1 MLKKPIT
8 VFTIILTACLG
19 SLATAQPLLASSFNP
34 HKIISD
40 EDMTDY
46 TRMSLAGIETFL
58 DNEGGILANYS
69 TTDLDGV
76 TRSAG
81 EIIYNTSYRYRLNP
95 QFIISHIQK
104 ESSLIT
110 GSNSNLIDWALGYG
124 VCDSC
129 SKDNPNVIKYKGFAK
144 QLDAAGNKIRN
155 SYLADLEASNST
167 ISGWG
172 VGRAKTTLD
181 GITITPQNKATAV
194 LYTYTPWLGYHGGDN
209 SVGGN
214 SLFYDVMERFFPN
227 RSVSLLEYPNL
238 TLFQDTVT
246 GSVYKLEHD
255 ELRPITSYTAL
266 LANYNTNEIVP
277 VDSSVIERYDQ
288 GDPITFPKFILVQAP
303 SGGIYLID
311 QEHKRRAITSQA
323 IFRTLGYN
331 PEEVLP
337 ISNAE
342 LALVAENPPI
352 TEADKYPLGALLQ
365 NETTGSVAYLDKA
378 DTLHPIWSKEVMEN
392 RYKGY
397 AIYQED
403 DHALD
408 SYTAGDPVKFA
419 DGTLLKIP
427 ERDTIYVID
436 EGKKRPIT
444 SEAVIEKL
452 GGYSRVVTTDKQLL
466 KLHETGKELKITK
479 DKSKKSKKK

>member
-1 MLKKPIT
+1 MFNKLRIPLKTTTLIFFCWLLFAQPT
-8 VFTIILTACLG
+8 
-19 SLATAQPLLASSFNP
+19 LATTFNP
-34 HKIISD
+34 NKIISD

-46 TRMSLAGIETFL
+46 TRMSLAGIQSFL
-58 DNEGGILANYS
+58 DREGGILSGYS

-76 TRSAG
+76 TRSAA

-95 QFIISHIQK
+95 QFIITQIQK

-110 GSNSNLIDWALGYG
+110 GSNTNLIDWVLGYG

-129 SKDNPNVIKYKGFAK
+129 SKDDPSVIKYKGFAK
-144 QLDAAGNKIRN
+144 QLDAAGNKLRN
-155 SYLADLEASNST
+155 SYLADLDAKNST

-172 VGRAKTTLD
+172 VGITKMTLD
-181 GITITPQNKATAV
+181 GVAITPQNKATAA
-194 LYTYTPWLGYHGGDN
+194 LYTYTPWLGYYGGDN
-209 SVGGN
+209 AVGGN

-227 RSVSLLEYPNL
+227 RAVSILDFPNL
-238 TLFQDTVT
+238 TLFQDTIS
-246 GSVYKLEHD
+246 GSVYKLENS

-266 LANYNTNEIVP
+266 LANYNINEIVP
-277 VDSSVIERYDQ
+277 VDSSVIERYDL

-311 QEHKRRAITSQA
+311 QDHKRRAITSQA
-323 IFRTLGYN
+323 IFKSLGYN

-337 ISNAE
+337 ITDAE
-342 LALVAENPPI
+342 LATIAENPPI

-365 NETTGSVAYLDKA
+365 NSTSGAVSYLDQQ

-397 AIYQED
+397 AIYEENQT
-403 DHALD
+403 ALE
-408 SYTAGDPVKFA
+408 SFIPGNPIKFA

-444 SEAVIEKL
+444 SAAVIEKL
-452 GGYSRVVTTDKQLL
+452 GGYGRVV
-466 KLHETGKELKITK
+466 
-479 DKSKKSKKK
+479 

>member
-1 MLKKPIT
+1 MYKICFTMLGLAATLWLGFSTPHIT
-8 VFTIILTACLG
+8 IADT
-19 SLATAQPLLASSFNP
+19 FNP

-46 TRMSLAGIETFL
+46 TRMSLTGIASFL
-58 DNEGGILANYS
+58 DQQGGILSDYS
-69 TTDLDGV
+69 TTDVDGV
-76 TRSAG
+76 TRSAA

-95 QFIISHIQK
+95 QFIIAHIQK

-110 GSNSNLIDWALGYG
+110 GSNSNLLDWALGYG

-129 SKDNPNVIKYKGFAK
+129 SKDDPTVIKYKGFAK

-155 SYLADLEASNST
+155 SYLADLDTKNST

-172 VGRAKTTLD
+172 VGRPKTTLD
-181 GITITPQNKATAV
+181 GISITPQNKATAV
-194 LYTYTPWLGYHGGDN
+194 LYTYTPWLGYHGGDS

-227 RSVSLLEYPNL
+227 RSVSILEYPNL
-238 TLFQDTVT
+238 TLFQDTLS
-246 GSVYKLEHD
+246 GSVYKLEHS
-255 ELRPITSYTAL
+255 ELRPIISYTAL
-266 LANYNTNEIVP
+266 LANYDTSEIIP
-277 VDSSVIERYDQ
+277 VDSSVIQRYDL

-311 QEHKRRAITSQA
+311 QDHKRRAITSQE

-337 ISNAE
+337 ISAAE
-342 LALVAENPPI
+342 LATVAENPPI

-365 NETTGSVAYLDKA
+365 NTKTGAVAYLDTA
-378 DTLHPIWSKEVMEN
+378 DTLHPIWSKEVMDN

-397 AIYQED
+397 AIYQESEA
-403 DHALD
+403 ALK
-408 SYTAGDPVKFA
+408 SYEAGDPIKFA

-436 EGKKRPIT
+436 GGKKRPIN

-452 GGYSRVVTTDKQLL
+452 GGYGRVVTTNKQLL
-466 KLHETGKELKITK
+466 KLHETGAELKITK
-479 DKSKKSKKK
+479 QKNKKSKTK